1 MMKNVVLKGA
11 LATGALIGVVAMT
24 ACSGSASGGDADGG
38 LTVGYSVAAGQNV
51 ALQAISSGLEAE
63 LSQTGGELITADA
76 QLSIDKQIAD
86 IDSFV
91 TQGVDAI
98 VVTPIDFPTL
108 SNALSRAEAAG
119 IPLFANNAVVDRDFT
134 ADEISPFVAQVTT
147 GRDKAASDIAQFIAE
162 KTGGTGQVAAIGIAA
177 PVAEL
182 DHFVSEF
189 QADVE
194 ATPGL
199 EFVAERGNDTDDA
212 AGARPVADAMITE
225 FPDLKAIMCY
235 NDPSAVGA
243 SSAATA
249 AGKRDQI
256 IITGVNATQDGLD
269 AVASGAIDATW
280 DYMAPDQGQLLAK
293 LIAAHMEGQELDF
306 NYVVELQAVTPDNI
320 DAFVSWEDRIA
331 QIKDGSFE
339 GLPVS

>member
-1 MMKNVVLKGA
+1 MIKNFARRSL
-11 LATGALIGVVAMT
+11 LAMSALIGVVAMA
-24 ACSGSASGGDADGG
+24 ACSGTASGDGADGG
-38 LTVGYSVAAGQNV
+38 ITVGYSVAAGQNV

-63 LSQTGGELITADA
+63 LSRNGGELITADA

-98 VVTPIDFPTL
+98 VVTPIDFSTL

-119 IPLFANNAVVDRDFT
+119 IPLFANNAVADRDFQ
-134 ADEISPFVAQVTT
+134 ADEISPFLTQVTT
-147 GRDKAASDIAQFIAE
+147 GRDKAASDIAAFIAE
-162 KTGGTGQVAAIGIAA
+162 KTGGSGQVAAIGIAA

-189 QADVE
+189 QADIE

-212 AGARPVADAMITE
+212 AGARPIADAMLTE
-225 FPDLKAIMCY
+225 FPDVKAIMCY

-249 AGKRDQI
+249 AGVRDQVV
-256 IITGVNATQDGLD
+256 ITGVNATQDGLD

-280 DYMAPDQGQLLAK
+280 DYMAPEQGQLLAR
-293 LIAAHMEGQELDF
+293 LIAAHLDGKDLDF

-331 QIKDGSFE
+331 QMSDGTYE
-339 GLPVS
+339 GIPVA